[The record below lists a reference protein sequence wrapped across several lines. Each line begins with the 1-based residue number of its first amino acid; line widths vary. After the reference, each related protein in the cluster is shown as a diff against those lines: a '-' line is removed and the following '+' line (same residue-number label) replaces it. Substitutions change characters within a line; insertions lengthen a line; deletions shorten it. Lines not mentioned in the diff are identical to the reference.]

1 MLNICKPA
9 VSMTRTPVPVGV
21 AGAPPS
27 IDRGG
32 LTAGIAFLLLVQV
45 TEAESF
51 TLKTLLVL
59 ASGAVEIL
67 WA

>member
-1 MLNICKPA
+1 M
-9 VSMTRTPVPVGV
+9 PVGV
-21 AGAPPS
+21 AGALPS
-27 IDRGG
+27 IDCGG